1 MPRVK
6 VNKATMGKLME
17 QSRRKQGMRR
27 LVAAVKKSNN
37 HKITKSQRNRI
48 EPGRC
53 RICGCTEFNAC
64 SIEGDA
70 CSWYDETMTLC
81 DNPECVEKAKGG
93 NDV

>member
-17 QSRRKQGMRR
+17 TSRRKQGMR
-27 LVAAVKKSNN
+27 LLAGIVKK
-37 HKITKSQRNRI
+37 KINYKNTKGQKNKI
-48 EPGRC
+48 AAGRC

-64 SIEGDA
+64 SFEGDA
-70 CSWYDETMTLC
+70 CSWYDDTRTLC
-81 DNPECVEKAKGG
+81 DNPKCVEKAKGG